1 MRLTWP
7 GSAAKGSRDA
17 EYLQLRIF
25 LPKFPYMDNRGLQ
38 GILQGPY
45 QQELSFLG
53 WLTLFVSIK
62 GLNAW

>member
-7 GSAAKGSRDA
+7 VSAAKGSRDS

-25 LPKFPYMDNRGLQ
+25 LPKFPYVDNRGLQ

-45 QQELSFLG
+45 LSYLS
-53 WLTLFVSIK
+53 LA
-62 GLNAW
+62 GLLCLSP

>member
-7 GSAAKGSRDA
+7 GSAAKGSRNA

-25 LPKFPYMDNRGLQ
+25 LPKFPYMDNMGLQ

-45 QQELSFLG
+45 LSYLS
-53 WLTLFVSIK
+53 WA
-62 GLNAW
+62 GLLCLSP